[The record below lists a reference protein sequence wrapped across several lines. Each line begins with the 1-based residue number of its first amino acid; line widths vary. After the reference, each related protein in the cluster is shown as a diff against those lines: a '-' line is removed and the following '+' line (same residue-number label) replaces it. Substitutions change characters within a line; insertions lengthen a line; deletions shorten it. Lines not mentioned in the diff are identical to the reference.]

1 MGAWRMGSW
10 RMLLQSMWDLPG
22 SGIEPASLYWQLD
35 SLPLSCQEALLYV
48 FSCKS
53 FDLDRSQIDTL
64 NKNSTSGSVLGV
76 TRQGTCFFGAYSLQS
91 VTKSSCT
98 NRLSIAKF

>member
-1 MGAWRMGSW
+1 MAHGLCCSKAC
-10 RMLLQSMWDLPG
+10 
-22 SGIEPASLYWQLD
+22 GIFLDQGLNLRLLYWQLD

-53 FDLDRSQIDTL
+53 FGLDKSQLDTL
-64 NKNSTSGSVLGV
+64 NKNSMSSSVLGI

-98 NRLSIAKF
+98 NKLSIAKL